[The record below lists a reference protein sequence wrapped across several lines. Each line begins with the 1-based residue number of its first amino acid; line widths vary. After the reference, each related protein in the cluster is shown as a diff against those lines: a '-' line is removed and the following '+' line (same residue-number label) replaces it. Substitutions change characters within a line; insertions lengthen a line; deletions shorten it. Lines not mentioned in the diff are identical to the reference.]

1 MKYRVTV
8 LFDNYCLL
16 LPVGSFIVLTQ
27 STITDLPY
35 ARQSTRG
42 YQQTIKPSIRVL
54 RYETASF
61 SFPLFLS
68 HLTKLSVLL
77 HTHIRQISYER
88 VTAYGE
94 SGSRRWEVTVVSL
107 KARLPGQSVSL
118 SKFETEC

>member
-1 MKYRVTV
+1 MAPTWKENENLRHGRAPLAYHICTTERRSERNNDMKYRVTV
-8 LFDNYCLL
+8 LFDNYRLL

-42 YQQTIKPSIRVL
+42 YRQTIKPSIRVL

-61 SFPLFLS
+61 SFPLFLN

-77 HTHIRQISYER
+77 HTHTY
-88 VTAYGE
+88 V
-94 SGSRRWEVTVVSL
+94 
-107 KARLPGQSVSL
+107 K
-118 SKFETEC
+118 